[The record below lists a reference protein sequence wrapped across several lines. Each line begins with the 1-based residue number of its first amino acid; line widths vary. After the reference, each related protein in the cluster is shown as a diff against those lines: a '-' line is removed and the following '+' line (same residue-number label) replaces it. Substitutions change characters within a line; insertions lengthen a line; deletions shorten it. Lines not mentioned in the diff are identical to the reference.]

1 MAPKITKSL
10 KAKLTKAG
18 LPLLQ
23 QPKPLDFDEPHQ
35 KYHLKSGEQ
44 VYGATTY
51 TSLIPKDLLS
61 WVACVTRRGK
71 NHDHIKK
78 SAGRVGTAT
87 HHHLQRRTTGVKV
100 SESFSCTEEEAQQ
113 INIATKNADAFWDSN
128 KDKLFPIGCEVQ
140 LVSEKNK
147 FGGTLD
153 LVAIDEEGSVVLID
167 YKTSGKIYDDFFYQ
181 QSAYAN
187 LWAEHYPSFP
197 IDKVMLVR
205 IGKKKPEDVETET
218 RLASTLTRYWDVFLK
233 LLALG
238 RELEAHKNERTS
250 K

>member
-10 KAKLTKAG
+10 KAKLTRAG
-18 LPLLQ
+18 LPLLE

-35 KYHLKSGEQ
+35 KYYLANGEQ

-51 TSLIPKDLLS
+51 TSLIPKDLFS
-61 WVACVTRRGK
+61 WVASVTRRGYK
-71 NHDHIKK
+71 YEDIKR

-87 HHHLQRRTTGVKV
+87 HHHLHRRTTGVKG
-100 SESFSCTEEEAQQ
+100 SESFSCTQEEANQ
-113 INIATKNADAFWDSN
+113 INIATKNADDFWDEH
-128 KDKLFPIGCEVQ
+128 KEKLFPIACEAQ
-140 LVSEKNK
+140 LVSEKHK

-181 QSAYAN
+181 QSAYVN
-187 LWAEHYPSFP
+187 LWAERYPSFP
-197 IDKVMLVR
+197 IDKVILVR
-205 IGKKKPEDVETET
+205 IGKKKPKDVETDA
-218 RLASTLTRYWDVFLK
+218 RLASSLNRYWDVFLK

-238 RELEAHKNERTS
+238 RELEAHKNERT